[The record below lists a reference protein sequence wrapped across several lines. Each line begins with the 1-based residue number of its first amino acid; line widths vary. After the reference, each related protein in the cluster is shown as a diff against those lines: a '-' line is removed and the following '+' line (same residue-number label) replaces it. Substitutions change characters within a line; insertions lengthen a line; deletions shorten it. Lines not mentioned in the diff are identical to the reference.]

1 MPKWISINEAARKY
15 GVEAEDIRIWAEMK
29 EIAISSIENTF
40 TVDDESIQEFLSQHQ
55 VTPTREYISS
65 LFNLYSNQWKI
76 SELYLEI
83 VNLQK
88 KEIQRQEEEI
98 SQLNKLLEMIE
109 EHDRILE
116 DSYHKLYMSLEQP
129 PTNCRIKKLWKKMIH
144 QLLSI
149 NHHA

>member
-116 DSYHKLYMSLEQP
+116 DSYHELYMSLEQP

>member
-15 GVEAEDIRIWAEMK
+15 GIEAEDIRIWAEMK

-109 EHDRILE
+109 EHERIRE
-116 DSYHKLYMSLEQP
+116 DSYHELYMSLEQP

>member
-1 MPKWISINEAARKY
+1 MDQHKWSCTQVRCRGRRYTYLGGNERNRYILHWKY
-15 GVEAEDIRIWAEMK
+15 FHRRRWEYSGI
-29 EIAISSIENTF
+29 
-40 TVDDESIQEFLSQHQ
+40 LSQHQ

-129 PTNCRIKKLWKKMIH
+129 PTNCWIKKLWKKIIRKEM
-144 QLLSI
+144 
-149 NHHA
+149 

>member
-40 TVDDESIQEFLSQHQ
+40 TVDNESIQEFLSQHQ

-116 DSYHKLYMSLEQP
+116 DSYHKLSCP
-129 PTNCRIKKLWKKMIH
+129 
-144 QLLSI
+144 
-149 NHHA
+149 